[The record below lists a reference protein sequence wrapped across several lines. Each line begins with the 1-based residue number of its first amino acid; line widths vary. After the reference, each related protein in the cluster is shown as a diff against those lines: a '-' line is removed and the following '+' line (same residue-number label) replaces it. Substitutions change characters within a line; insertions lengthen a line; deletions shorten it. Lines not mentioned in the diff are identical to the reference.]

1 MGMLARVSGGW
12 GADPLWGV
20 VYDFMVEHPVVGRPA
35 WALGLQSD
43 LRRLYAVCDEISELP
58 AGSRVLDLP
67 CGGGVALRGLRSGQ
81 QVTYVAADIA
91 PEMLART
98 MDAARA
104 RGVDHLVSLTRAD
117 AGALG
122 FDDAS
127 YDLVVSLTG
136 LHCFP
141 DPEAAVAEMGRVLR
155 PGPPAAHNSVPGRRR
170 PQAAMGVPALQVW
183 CASVGRCSNI
193 SPTTSASSCVATWL
207 RRASTTRPSASSDGE
222 GRWCA
227 SVRASTSW
235 GLDGRRPTRGSATSC
250 SRTECGAATTTGL
263 PSRMSALPWS
273 MVPRLTTS
281 IYVRRT

>member
-155 PGPPAAHNSVPGRRR
+155 PG
-170 PQAAMGVPALQVW
+170 GVV
-183 CASVGRCSNI
+183 VG
-193 SPTTSASSCVATWL
+193 
-207 RRASTTRPSASSDGE
+207 STH
-222 GRWCA
+222 
-227 SVRASTSW
+227 
-235 GLDGRRPTRGSATSC
+235 L
-250 SRTECGAATTTGL
+250 
-263 PSRMSALPWS
+263 
-273 MVPRLTTS
+273 
-281 IYVRRT
+281 

>member
-1 MGMLARVSGGW
+1 MGLLARVSGGW

-81 QVTYVAADIA
+81 RVTYVAADIA

-104 RGVDHLVSLTRAD
+104 RGVDHLVSPTRAD

-155 PGPPAAHNSVPGRRR
+155 PGGVVVGSTLLLDTGLRFAALRR
-170 PQAAMGVPALQVW
+170 
-183 CASVGRCSNI
+183 VGRAAGLLGPMC
-193 SPTTSASSCVATWL
+193 TSDELVQWL
-207 RRASTTRPSASSDGE
+207 TRAGV
-222 GRWCA
+222 G
-227 SVRASTSW
+227 SVTLEVSGAL
-235 GLDGRRPTRGSATSC
+235 GYFRG
-250 SRTECGAATTTGL
+250 
-263 PSRMSALPWS
+263 
-273 MVPRLTTS
+273 
-281 IYVRRT
+281 VREA

>member
-155 PGPPAAHNSVPGRRR
+155 PG
-170 PQAAMGVPALQVW
+170 GVV
-183 CASVGRCSNI
+183 VGSTLLLDTGVRFQ
-193 SPTTSASSCVATWL
+193 PL
-207 RRASTTRPSASSDGE
+207 RRIGRAAGLLGPMCTSDQLVQWLTRAGV
-222 GRWCA
+222 G
-227 SVRASTSW
+227 SVTLEVSGAL
-235 GLDGRRPTRGSATSC
+235 GYFRG
-250 SRTECGAATTTGL
+250 
-263 PSRMSALPWS
+263 
-273 MVPRLTTS
+273 
-281 IYVRRT
+281 VREA